1 MGATSAFLVCLLT
14 GGLAQGLAGGGQEEE
29 PRNPFADDPG
39 APDQGRTNFRIWCA
53 FCHGLDARGGG
64 RGPNLTLGRW
74 EHGGSD
80 AALFRTIRRGVRGTE
95 MPPYLHGEDEIWTVI
110 SFLRTLEAGSQPPVA
125 GDREAGEKIFFTES
139 NCSQCHMI
147 HGKGGVFGPDLSRIG
162 ASRTADSLVESV
174 REPRKIIPDPYKTV
188 TVVTSDGKRITGV
201 RKNEDT
207 FSVQLMSADE
217 QLHLFLKKELQEVR
231 EETGSLMPGYNRR
244 MLSDKDLEDL
254 VAYMSGLRSE

>member
-1 MGATSAFLVCLLT
+1 MIYRERSRKWVLLSAFLVCLVT

-95 MPPYLHGEDEIWTVI
+95 MPPYLHGEDKIWTVI
-110 SFLRTLEAGSQPPVA
+110 SFLRTL
-125 GDREAGEKIFFTES
+125 
-139 NCSQCHMI
+139 
-147 HGKGGVFGPDLSRIG
+147 G
-162 ASRTADSLVESV
+162 APMTIYAHF
-174 REPRKIIPDPYKTV
+174 
-188 TVVTSDGKRITGV
+188 DGKISILQHLWAVVLEAVFTDIRQNIKTGLDV
-201 RKNEDT
+201 
-207 FSVQLMSADE
+207 
-217 QLHLFLKKELQEVR
+217 
-231 EETGSLMPGYNRR
+231 
-244 MLSDKDLEDL
+244 DLAC
-254 VAYMSGLRSE
+254 V